1 MTIPA
6 TDVIFSPAG
15 VGAVDRTVQDKLRD
29 TINVADY
36 GAVGDGSWD
45 DTAALQACY
54 NANPGAVIDHG
65 DGKTYI
71 VAGALSLSS
80 GSTYQGTSTLKAKP
94 STAFP
99 IEGAGALMRG
109 VGVSDVTVSGLRF
122 DAAAAHPNGARY
134 GLFFENG
141 ARNVVDGVHVH
152 DTLEAGV
159 VLRGESGS
167 KILRSHLIDC
177 GRDGYPSNHG
187 VMVYSDTASPLE
199 NITILG
205 NTIVNAFRKGITTY
219 SNGVGVVRE
228 IAIVG
233 NTVSGCG
240 LGGVYASSAGNDFP
254 QLGVSITGNV
264 CSGNYVNILLAS
276 VRGGVVSGNTCR
288 DDTGR
293 GGVQIVDSND
303 FVVSGNLVSQAG
315 LHGIRAF
322 ARDAT
327 CNNGAITG
335 NTVVR
340 PNRLNEDFGCG
351 IVLESATRVVVSG
364 NVVVDYEALMTYGVT
379 EAGVS
384 VNHNVIGD
392 NNVSGAKTSN
402 YRILGAATS
411 AQTQAGPM
419 MGVSV
424 PVPLNTWHVDGGLT
438 LGEQYVVLANG
449 PNNNV
454 VLPANAGGLYTAGPT
469 TAYQITGI
477 AGGHAGRRLTLFN
490 YTTQDMTLE
499 HNSVSSLEGNRFLIA
514 GLASLDVKAFGACEL
529 VYSGIAQAWT
539 VLVTTNP

>member
-1 MTIPA
+1 
-6 TDVIFSPAG
+6 
-15 VGAVDRTVQDKLRD
+15 
-29 TINVADY
+29 
-36 GAVGDGSWD
+36 
-45 DTAALQACY
+45 
-54 NANPGAVIDHG
+54 
-65 DGKTYI
+65 
-71 VAGALSLSS
+71 
-80 GSTYQGTSTLKAKP
+80 
-94 STAFP
+94 
-99 IEGAGALMRG
+99 
-109 VGVSDVTVSGLRF
+109 
-122 DAAAAHPNGARY
+122 
-134 GLFFENG
+134 
-141 ARNVVDGVHVH
+141 
-152 DTLEAGV
+152 
-159 VLRGESGS
+159 
-167 KILRSHLIDC
+167 
-177 GRDGYPSNHG
+177 
-187 VMVYSDTASPLE
+187 MVYSDTASPLE

-240 LGGVYASSAGNDFP
+240 LGGIYASSYLNDTP
-254 QLGVSITGNV
+254 QLDVSITGNV
-264 CSGNYVNILLAS
+264 CSENYVNILLGD

-288 DDTGR
+288 HDTGA
-293 GGVQIVDSND
+293 GGIEVIDSD
-303 FVVSGNLVSQAG
+303 EFVVSGNLVSQASI
-315 LHGIRAF
+315 HGIRAF
-322 ARDAT
+322 ARDST
-327 CNNGAITG
+327 CSNGAITG
-335 NTVVR
+335 NTVLR
-340 PNRLNEDFGCG
+340 PNGLNVIFGCG
-351 IVLESATRVVVSG
+351 VTLESATRIVVAG
-364 NVVVDYEALMTYGVT
+364 NAVFDDQAKMTYGVS
-379 EAGVS
+379 ENGAS
-384 VNHNVIGD
+384 ANHNVIGD

-514 GLASLDVKAFGACEL
+514 GQASLDVKAFGACEL